1 MIKSIKLVLN
11 NNDTYDIIIEYE
23 NNTAEFGLEFINVNN
38 LRTVSEKIL
47 NFIER
52 EAKRV
57 KISSVRIIMSGI
69 LITSIAFSSFI
80 SAFSSNNRYSMGYLY
95 SGTDTQHIEYVN
107 RTNGA
112 LGTVSPSYFD
122 IKEDGSLKL
131 NYLSEK
137 FINEM
142 HSRGINVVPFL
153 SNHWNRAGG
162 INALKD
168 VELLS
173 GQVANYVEKY
183 NLDGVNVDIENVTHE
198 QSEQYTELVRL
209 LREKIPSDKEVS
221 VAVAANPN
229 GWETGWHGSY
239 DYTKLAK
246 YADHLLIMAYD
257 EHYEGGSAGPVSS
270 ISFVENSIKYAL
282 GKTSPDKIVVGI
294 PLYGRVWSLSSG
306 RIVGKGISIEKIND
320 ILKNCESTVTF
331 DKTSKSVKA
340 EFEIKDNSPI
350 YTAGGDFV
358 LTPGKYVVWYEND
371 ESYSSKLNLVSKY
384 NVKGV
389 GSWALGQ
396 EDSSIWNNYK
406 NWLNGSS
413 NGSTSSKPET
423 SIPDK
428 NTETIGGGEK
438 LSEKVSEPL
447 NEVSKTPEEILET
460 PEEISEVPYSK
471 VSYEDSKVPEKI
483 SDASYKVLETSEKVS
498 EVIEDEDPEP
508 SVSFE
513 DNDVQLPKL
522 LENKKQSA
530 FIKKDEKDV
539 KIYKNKDLTG
549 EVIAVLPGGTPINI
563 IENFENGVC
572 QIKLLGG
579 QIGYV
584 SLKYVTIKNYDII

>member
-1 MIKSIKLVLN
+1 MIKSIKLVSN
-11 NNDTYDIIIEYE
+11 NNSTYDIVIECE
-23 NNTAEFGLEFINVNN
+23 NNNAEFGLEFINVNN
-38 LRTVSEKIL
+38 LRTVSERIL
-47 NFIER
+47 NFIES

-80 SAFSSNNRYSMGYLY
+80 SAFSPNNRYSMGYLY

-153 SNHWNRAGG
+153 SNHWNRTGG

-173 GQVANYVEKY
+173 NQVANYIEKY

-198 QSEQYTELVRL
+198 QREQYAELVRL

-229 GWETGWHGSY
+229 GWEIGWHGSY

-294 PLYGRVWSLSSG
+294 PLYGRVWSLSSS

-331 DKTSKSVKA
+331 DETSKSVKA
-340 EFEIKDNSPI
+340 EFEIKDNSPV

-371 ESYSSKLNLVSKY
+371 ESYNSKLNLVSKY
-384 NVKGV
+384 NLKGV

-396 EDSSIWNNYK
+396 EDSSIWSNYK

-423 SIPDK
+423 SMLDK
-428 NTETIGGGEK
+428 NTGTAGGSSK
-438 LSEKVSEPL
+438 VPEKVSESL
-447 NEVSKTPEEILET
+447 NEVSKIPEKILET
-460 PEEISEVPYSK
+460 PEEISEVPYEDLEVTEK
-471 VSYEDSKVPEKI
+471 VSDIPDKV
-483 SDASYKVLETSEKVS
+483 SETSEEVS
-498 EVIEDEDPEP
+498 EVIDEDPET
-508 SVSFE
+508 SISFE

-522 LENKKQSA
+522 LENKNQGA
-530 FIKKDEKDV
+530 FINKNEKDV

-584 SLKYVTIKNYDII
+584 SSKHVTIQNIDI